1 MYLKIVNARVDIL
14 NKSILEQVNM
24 EIKDKDHIAIIG
36 RNGVGKTT
44 LLKALVDNT
53 MFEEGTGE
61 EKFNIYKVGK
71 PVIGYLKQN
80 EGLNNDNTLLEEILL
95 AYQDIIK
102 IEDKLHKLEI
112 KLNNNPLKEE
122 IYQYT
127 ELQDYYKNIGGYE
140 YKKEYLNALL
150 KNGFTENDFNKKI
163 SSFSGGEQTKISF
176 IKLLLSKPD
185 LLVLDEPT
193 NHLDIEAILW
203 LEEYLENYNN
213 AFVVVS
219 HDRMFINH
227 VANKI
232 YEIEY
237 GEMILYNGNY
247 EYYEEEKKKRY
258 EINLHNYERYQK
270 EVKRLQSIADRFR
283 YKPSKASMA
292 MAKLK
297 QIERMDKVFKP
308 DKVDTKTFKIN
319 FPNFLESGKV
329 VLSVLDLKFGYKYA
343 LGKAS
348 FTLNRGDRLGV
359 IGANGTGKSTLLKT
373 IMGIIPKI
381 GGSFSMGINV
391 IPAYYDQQFSTFLP
405 QDTVYEAFK
414 KEFPLM
420 NDYEIRSSLARF
432 LFGSEDIDKKIM
444 VLSGGEKVRLQLAI
458 VVFKKANLLILD
470 EPTNHLDILSKEKL
484 EDVLKSYP
492 GTIIFVSH
500 DRYFVKKIATSIL
513 ELENN
518 NVKYYA
524 YNYEGYLE
532 KKRVENSQ
540 IKAKKESRDN
550 KKIAAN
556 IDIKITKIEKEIAS
570 LKEKLFLEEVYLN
583 QVKYQE
589 IEGKIRI
596 LEDKLDR
603 LLKSWE

>member
-36 RNGVGKTT
+36 RNGAGKTT

-258 EINLHNYERYQK
+258 EINLYNYERYQK

-329 VLSVLDLKFGYKYA
+329 VLSVLDLKFGYKYV

-391 IPAYYDQQFSTFLP
+391 IPAYYDQQFSTILP

-513 ELENN
+513 ELEDN

-524 YNYEGYLE
+524 YNYEEYLE

-596 LEDKLDR
+596 LEDKLNR

>member
-36 RNGVGKTT
+36 RNGAGKTT

-61 EKFNIYKVGK
+61 EKFNIYKVGN
-71 PVIGYLKQN
+71 PVIGYLEQN

-127 ELQDYYKNIGGYE
+127 ELQDYYKKIGGYE

-258 EINLHNYERYQK
+258 EINLYNYERYQK

-308 DKVDTKTFKIN
+308 DKADTKTFKIN

-343 LGKAS
+343 LGKTS
-348 FTLNRGDRLGV
+348 FTWNRGDRLGV
-359 IGANGTGKSTLLKT
+359 IGANGSGKSTLLKT

-381 GGSFSMGINV
+381 GGSYSMGINV

-513 ELENN
+513 ELEDN

-524 YNYEGYLE
+524 YNYEEYLE

-550 KKIAAN
+550 KKIAVN

-596 LEDKLDR
+596 LEDKLNR

>member
-61 EKFNIYKVGK
+61 EKFNIYKVGN
-71 PVIGYLKQN
+71 PVIGYLEQN

-308 DKVDTKTFKIN
+308 DKADTKTFKIN

-381 GGSFSMGINV
+381 GGSYSMGINV

-513 ELENN
+513 ELEDN

-532 KKRVENSQ
+532 KKRRENSQ

-596 LEDKLDR
+596 LEDKLNR

>member
-36 RNGVGKTT
+36 RNGAGKTT

-80 EGLNNDNTLLEEILL
+80 EGLNNDNTLLEEIFL

-258 EINLHNYERYQK
+258 EINLYNYERYQK

-308 DKVDTKTFKIN
+308 DKADTKTFKIN

-329 VLSVLDLKFGYKYA
+329 VLSVLDLKFGYKYV

-470 EPTNHLDILSKEKL
+470 EPTNHLDIISKEKL

-596 LEDKLDR
+596 LEDKLNR

>member
-80 EGLNNDNTLLEEILL
+80 EGLNNVNTLLEEILL

-308 DKVDTKTFKIN
+308 DKADTKTFKIN

-381 GGSFSMGINV
+381 GGSYSMGINV

-470 EPTNHLDILSKEKL
+470 EPTNHLDIISKEKL

-524 YNYEGYLE
+524 YNYEEYLE

-596 LEDKLDR
+596 LEDKLNR

>member
-329 VLSVLDLKFGYKYA
+329 VLSVLDLKFGYKYV

-513 ELENN
+513 ELEDN

-524 YNYEGYLE
+524 YNYEEYLE

>member
-381 GGSFSMGINV
+381 GGSYSMGINV

-470 EPTNHLDILSKEKL
+470 EPTNHLDIISKEKL

-596 LEDKLDR
+596 LEDKLNR

>member
-36 RNGVGKTT
+36 RNGAGKTT

-61 EKFNIYKVGK
+61 EKFNIYKVGN
-71 PVIGYLKQN
+71 PVIGYLEQN

-258 EINLHNYERYQK
+258 EINLYNYERYQK

-308 DKVDTKTFKIN
+308 DKADTKTFKIN

-343 LGKAS
+343 LGKTS

-359 IGANGTGKSTLLKT
+359 IGANGSGKSTLLKT

-381 GGSFSMGINV
+381 GGSYSMGINV

-513 ELENN
+513 ELEDN

-524 YNYEGYLE
+524 YNYEEYLE

-550 KKIAAN
+550 KKIAVN

-596 LEDKLDR
+596 LEDKLNR

>member
-61 EKFNIYKVGK
+61 EKFNIYKVGN

-381 GGSFSMGINV
+381 GGSYSMGINV

-596 LEDKLDR
+596 LEDKLNR

>member
-80 EGLNNDNTLLEEILL
+80 EGLNNDNTLLEEIFL

-308 DKVDTKTFKIN
+308 DKADTKTFKIN

-359 IGANGTGKSTLLKT
+359 IGANGSGKSTLLKT

-381 GGSFSMGINV
+381 GGSYSMGINV

-513 ELENN
+513 ELEDN

-524 YNYEGYLE
+524 YNYEEYLE

-596 LEDKLDR
+596 LEDKLNR

>member
-61 EKFNIYKVGK
+61 EKFNIYKVGN
-71 PVIGYLKQN
+71 PVIGYLEQN

-308 DKVDTKTFKIN
+308 DKADTKTFKIN

-359 IGANGTGKSTLLKT
+359 IGANGSGKSTLLKT

-381 GGSFSMGINV
+381 GGSYSMGINV

-513 ELENN
+513 ELEDN

-524 YNYEGYLE
+524 YNYEEYLE

-596 LEDKLDR
+596 LEDKLNR

>member
-381 GGSFSMGINV
+381 GGSYSMGINV

>member
-24 EIKDKDHIAIIG
+24 EIKDHIAIIG
-36 RNGVGKTT
+36 RNGAGKTT

-258 EINLHNYERYQK
+258 EINLYNYERYQK

-308 DKVDTKTFKIN
+308 DKADTKTFKIN

-343 LGKAS
+343 LGKTS

-381 GGSFSMGINV
+381 GGSYSMGINV

-470 EPTNHLDILSKEKL
+470 EPTNHLDIISKEKL

-596 LEDKLDR
+596 LEDKLNR

>member
-61 EKFNIYKVGK
+61 EKFNIYKVGN

-308 DKVDTKTFKIN
+308 DKADTKTFKIN

-359 IGANGTGKSTLLKT
+359 IGANGTGKSTILKT

-381 GGSFSMGINV
+381 GGSYSMGINV

-484 EDVLKSYP
+484 EDILKSYP

-596 LEDKLDR
+596 LEDKLNR

>member
-36 RNGVGKTT
+36 RNGAGKTT

-258 EINLHNYERYQK
+258 EINLYNYERYQK

-308 DKVDTKTFKIN
+308 DKADTKTFKIN

-343 LGKAS
+343 LGKTS

-381 GGSFSMGINV
+381 GGSYSMGINV

-470 EPTNHLDILSKEKL
+470 EPTNHLDIISKEKL

-596 LEDKLDR
+596 LEDKLNR

>member
-24 EIKDKDHIAIIG
+24 EIKDHIAIIG
-36 RNGVGKTT
+36 RNGAGKTT

-258 EINLHNYERYQK
+258 EINLYNYERYQK

-308 DKVDTKTFKIN
+308 DKADTKTFKIN

-343 LGKAS
+343 LGKTS

-381 GGSFSMGINV
+381 GGSYSMGINV

-470 EPTNHLDILSKEKL
+470 EPTNHLDIISKEKL

-550 KKIAAN
+550 KKIAVN

-596 LEDKLDR
+596 LEDKLNR